1 MGDIAWAVG
10 LLLAAPLLAWLG
22 IRSRRSAYQS
32 YADDLKR
39 YTATTPMT
47 VTHLEKSEIERW
59 ETQDDGSEKL
69 MQYAVYLPT
78 YEYTVE
84 GKTYTYFSR
93 QDFGSGKGVGRQVIG
108 YYDPTDPNLITENKP
123 ARPVLSGGF
132 FFIGA
137 AICLAA
143 AVMTLNEA
151 FCWFI

>member
-1 MGDIAWAVG
+1 
-10 LLLAAPLLAWLG
+10 
-22 IRSRRSAYQS
+22 
-32 YADDLKR
+32 
-39 YTATTPMT
+39 
-47 VTHLEKSEIERW
+47 
-59 ETQDDGSEKL
+59 

-108 YYDPTDPNLITENKP
+108 YYDPTDPNLITESKP

>member
-1 MGDIAWAVG
+1 
-10 LLLAAPLLAWLG
+10 
-22 IRSRRSAYQS
+22 
-32 YADDLKR
+32 
-39 YTATTPMT
+39 MT